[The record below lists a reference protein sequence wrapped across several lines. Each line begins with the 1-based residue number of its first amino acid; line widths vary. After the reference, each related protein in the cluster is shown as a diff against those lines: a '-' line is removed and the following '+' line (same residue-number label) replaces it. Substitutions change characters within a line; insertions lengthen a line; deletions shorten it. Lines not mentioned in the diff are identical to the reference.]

1 MSARPALGTF
11 LRDIGSWV
19 VGCFLLAK
27 QAGIGFP
34 PPAEVSNTMVI
45 GAIVMVAGPGVL
57 TILGAIFGGT
67 GTGSPSPGSPP
78 PALPGSSSGA
88 PGTAGEPV

>member
-1 MSARPALGTF
+1 MSTRPALGTF

-19 VGCFLLAK
+19 VGCCLLAK
-27 QAGIGFP
+27 QAGIGFQP
-34 PPAEVSNTMVI
+34 PSEVSNTMVI

-67 GTGSPSPGSPP
+67 GTASQLPPSPPVS
-78 PALPGSSSGA
+78 LPESSSGA
-88 PGTAGEPV
+88 PGTAGEPA